1 MVDQHEKVKASEE
14 MVMHDVDDKVQEE
27 KLEALEQTND
37 GKGQEDEEVLYPPV
51 TLVEEGSW
59 CKPGM
64 VTPDEDSAAL
74 YKHLTPQEEE
84 ALYIN
89 LFTAEDQE
97 TLYPLATTAEEG
109 VLNKAVTVT
118 AYEDS
123 KALCKPLTQEEE
135 EALYNL

>member
-14 MVMHDVDDKVQEE
+14 MVMHDVDDKAQEE

-64 VTPDEDSAAL
+64 VTSDEDSEAL
-74 YKHLTPQEEE
+74 YK
-84 ALYIN
+84 Y
-89 LFTAEDQE
+89 
-97 TLYPLATTAEEG
+97 
-109 VLNKAVTVT
+109 
-118 AYEDS
+118 
-123 KALCKPLTQEEE
+123 
-135 EALYNL
+135 